1 MDKRED
7 LQAQINVL
15 KIKLE
20 AAEAIHAVLIGMI
33 IRFLP
38 VKSDK
43 FLEQV
48 RKSIRV
54 SASAPTSTA
63 AEDAKMLHEQYEQ
76 EAVDKIE
83 TASEQSRPTQLIELI
98 RRRRAPG
105 PGSEIL
111 AYRLTSSRPSG
122 PVHRPCPF

>member
-7 LQAQINVL
+7 LQEQINVL

-38 VKSDK
+38 VKSDN

-48 RKSIRV
+48 RKSIHV

-63 AEDAKMLHEQYEQ
+63 AEGAKILAEQYAQ
-76 EAVDKIE
+76 EALDKIE
-83 TASEQSRPTQLIELI
+83 TAMNNLGQHS
-98 RRRRAPG
+98 
-105 PGSEIL
+105 
-111 AYRLTSSRPSG
+111 
-122 PVHRPCPF
+122 